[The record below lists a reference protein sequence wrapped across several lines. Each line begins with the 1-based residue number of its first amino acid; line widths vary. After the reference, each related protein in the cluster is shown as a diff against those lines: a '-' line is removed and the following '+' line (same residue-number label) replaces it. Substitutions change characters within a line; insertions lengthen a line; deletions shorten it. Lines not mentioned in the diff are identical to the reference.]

1 MELRDSTKGFLNA
14 LATLC
19 KIYGVTKICG
29 DEDGGAKFVIGN
41 GVVVAEYCK
50 PVNDYGQ
57 FYGIRE
63 SAYETE
69 YRPEIGGEDNG

>member
-1 MELRDSTKGFLNA
+1 MELRDSTKRFLDA

-19 KIYGVTKICG
+19 EIYGVTKVCG

-50 PVNDYGQ
+50 PVNADGQ

-63 SAYETE
+63 ATYANE

>member
-1 MELRDSTKGFLNA
+1 MELRDSTKRFLDA

-19 KIYGVTKICG
+19 EIYGVTKICG
-29 DEDGGAKFVIGN
+29 DEDGGAKFMIGN
-41 GVVVAEYCK
+41 SVVEVEYCK
-50 PVNDYGQ
+50 PANAYGQ

-63 SAYETE
+63 SAYATE

>member
-41 GVVVAEYCK
+41 SVVEVEYCK
-50 PVNDYGQ
+50 PVNQ

-63 SAYETE
+63 ATYASE
-69 YRPEIGGEDNG
+69 YRPEIGEEDNG